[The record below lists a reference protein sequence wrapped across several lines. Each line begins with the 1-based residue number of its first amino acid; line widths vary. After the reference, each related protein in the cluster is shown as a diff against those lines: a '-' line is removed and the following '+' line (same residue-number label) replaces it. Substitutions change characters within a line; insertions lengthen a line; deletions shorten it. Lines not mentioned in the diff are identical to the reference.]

1 MVVLTIRDYA
11 LFESAINPTTQARNK
26 LKAARHHLERGI
38 DKGEIA
44 RTLSDE
50 AVWEAYGA
58 LLRAEELTE
67 HARGLM
73 RECIEHTK
81 ERFPDE

>member
-11 LFESAINPTTQARNK
+11 LFESAINPTTQAINK
-26 LKAARHHLERGI
+26 LKEVRHHLERGI

-67 HARGLM
+67 HARELM
-73 RECIEHTK
+73 RECIKYTN

>member
-1 MVVLTIRDYA
+1 MVVLSIRDYE
-11 LFESAINPTTQARNK
+11 LFKSAINPTTQARNK
-26 LKAARHHLERGI
+26 LKVARHHLERGI

-67 HARGLM
+67 HARELM
-73 RECIEHTK
+73 RECIDHTD

>member
-26 LKAARHHLERGI
+26 LKVARHHLECGI
-38 DKGEIA
+38 AKGEIT
-44 RTLSDE
+44 RSLSDE

-67 HARGLM
+67 HARELM
-73 RECIEHTK
+73 RECIEYT
-81 ERFPDE
+81 EEMFPDE